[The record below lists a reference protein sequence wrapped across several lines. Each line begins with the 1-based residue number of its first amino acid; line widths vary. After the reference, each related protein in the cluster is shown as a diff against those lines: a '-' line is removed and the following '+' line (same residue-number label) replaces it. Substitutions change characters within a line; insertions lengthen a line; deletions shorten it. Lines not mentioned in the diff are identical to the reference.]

1 MSGACN
7 KENDGN
13 QSTFINFSKNLLKTF
28 ILLIVVVLTMALKN
42 RLISQDTTLFYT
54 ALFVIGGTVLLTIVG
69 TLDNY
74 VYSNVTLGIG
84 MALGLY
90 LMDWRQPL
98 KQ

>member
-1 MSGACN
+1 MS
-7 KENDGN
+7 
-13 QSTFINFSKNLLKTF
+13 
-28 ILLIVVVLTMALKN
+28 LKN

-69 TLDNY
+69 TLDSY